1 MSQLDVD
8 AQCCAHACCD
18 FLVGVPCVWPSGQGH
33 PSTPLSTNFLP
44 PADTSSGGTSLATCG
59 ASVIIVVPGQP
70 VAVTSKNDIQRL
82 LMFPVPV
89 RRTYRAWPEPDTE
102 RCLRPPHWCQP
113 PKLANRFHDR
123 PSVDTS
129 TSTESALAHWH
140 ASHSTVSDLS
150 VCSRPRSPVHEPS
163 MPFLVPLL
171 PSIALLAPYAEE

>member
-1 MSQLDVD
+1 M
-8 AQCCAHACCD
+8 
-18 FLVGVPCVWPSGQGH
+18 
-33 PSTPLSTNFLP
+33 
-44 PADTSSGGTSLATCG
+44 TSSDCSCFLCL
-59 ASVIIVVPGQP
+59 SYVY
-70 VAVTSKNDIQRL
+70 SMRL
-82 LMFPVPV
+82 KVSEFLCTLMYVHVFIVPV

-113 PKLANRFHDR
+113 PKLANRFHDW

-163 MPFLVPLL
+163 MLHFQHSRSAHETKRSLKAHPFLVPLL